1 LDLSLVQKG
10 LLFSFILSVVGISSR
25 VLIFDHSMH
34 PTQTYA
40 EWLASLSAQL
50 TIYSQEE
57 AENLVFWLFEHH
69 LGLRRS
75 ELTLTI
81 PSETNR
87 EHLHGDFQRLLTGE
101 PIQYILGEAPFYGR
115 NFSVSRDT
123 LIPRNETEELVH
135 RILKENPKSGLRVLD
150 LGTGTGCISITL
162 ALELKDP
169 EVYALDVSV
178 EALDVARKNAA
189 QLGANVGFLE
199 GDLLGAIPN
208 LPLFDV
214 LVSNPPYVPLR
225 DKEEMHA
232 NVLNF
237 EPHLALFVPDE
248 DPLLFY
254 RAIGSWGQ
262 QLLKTGGK
270 LYLEIYE
277 NLANELVQLL
287 LSQGY
292 NQVQVHPDLNG
303 KNRMITCLWL

>member
-1 LDLSLVQKG
+1 MQSPK
-10 LLFSFILSVVGISSR
+10 
-25 VLIFDHSMH
+25 
-34 PTQTYA
+34 TYA

-50 TIYSQEE
+50 TTYSQEE

-75 ELTLTI
+75 ELPLAI
-81 PSETNR
+81 SSETNR
-87 EHLHGDFQRLLTGE
+87 VALLADFERLLTGE

-115 NFSVSRDT
+115 NFIVTRDT

-135 RILKENPKSGLRVLD
+135 RIIKENPKSGLRVLD
-150 LGTGTGCISITL
+150 LGTGTGCIPITL
-162 ALELKDP
+162 ALELQAP
-169 EVYALDVSV
+169 EVYALDVSQA
-178 EALDVARKNAA
+178 ALEVARKNAA
-189 QLGANVGFLE
+189 QLGAQVQFLE
-199 GDLLGAIPN
+199 GDLLGDNPN
-208 LPLFDV
+208 LGLFDV

-225 DKEEMHA
+225 DQVEMHA

-262 QLLKTGGK
+262 QLLKAGGK

-277 NLANELVQLL
+277 NLADEMVQLL

-292 NQVQVHPDLNG
+292 SQVQVHPDLNG
-303 KNRMITCLWL
+303 KNRMITCLWPYQP

>member
-1 LDLSLVQKG
+1 
-10 LLFSFILSVVGISSR
+10 
-25 VLIFDHSMH
+25 MH

-50 TIYSQEE
+50 TAYSQAE

-69 LGLRRS
+69 VGLRRS
-75 ELTLTI
+75 ELQLAI

-87 EHLHGDFQRLLTGE
+87 EPLLGDFQRLLTGE

-115 NFSVSRDT
+115 NFLVTRDT

-135 RILKENPKSGLRVLD
+135 RILNENPKPRLRVLD
-150 LGTGTGCISITL
+150 LGTGTGCIPITL

-178 EALDVARKNAA
+178 EALEVARQNALN
-189 QLGANVGFLE
+189 LGANVQFME
-199 GDLLGAIPN
+199 GDLIGATPN
-208 LPLFDV
+208 LDLFDV

-225 DKEEMHA
+225 DQEEMHA

-277 NLANELVQLL
+277 NLADELVQLL
-287 LSQGY
+287 LSLGY
-292 NQVQVHPDLNG
+292 SQVQVHQDLNG
-303 KNRMITCLWL
+303 KNRMISCLWP